1 VRALLPSPEDDEEL
15 VIDEID
21 RKILILLQT
30 DASMPCTKIASE
42 VGLSQPQCWRRIQQF
57 RRDGWIS
64 AVVALL
70 DRAKLGIG
78 TQLFV
83 QIKVSKKDPAS
94 LAEFS
99 RAIRELPE
107 VLECH
112 AILGQFDFMLRVVV
126 SDLEA
131 YHRFHFEKLDS
142 VPHICEMR
150 CVASVAEVKYT
161 TSLPLM

>member
-1 VRALLPSPEDDEEL
+1 MP
-15 VIDEID
+15 VIDEVD
-21 RKILILLQT
+21 RKILVLLQK
-30 DASMPCTKIASE
+30 DASLPCTQIASE

-57 RRDGWIS
+57 KRDGWIS
-64 AVVALL
+64 GVVALL

-83 QIKVSKKDPAS
+83 HVKVSKKDPVS

-99 RAIRELPE
+99 RAIRDLPE

-112 AILGQFDFMLRVVV
+112 AILGAFDFMLRVVV
-126 SDLEA
+126 PDLDA
-131 YHRFHFEKLDS
+131 YQRFHFDKLDS

>member
-1 VRALLPSPEDDEEL
+1 MENRTP

-21 RKILILLQT
+21 RRILVLLQS
-30 DASMPCTKIASE
+30 DASVPCSKIASE

-64 AVVALL
+64 NVVALL
-70 DRAKLGIG
+70 DRFKLGVG

-83 QIKVSKKDPAS
+83 HIRVDKKDPTS

-112 AILGQFDFMLRVVV
+112 AVLGSFDFMLRVVV
-126 SDLEA
+126 RDLDA
-131 YHRFHFEKLDS
+131 YQRFHFDKLDN
-142 VPHICEMR
+142 VPHVCEVR
-150 CVASVAEVKYT
+150 CMASVAEVKYT

>member
-1 VRALLPSPEDDEEL
+1 MP

-21 RKILILLQT
+21 RRILLLLQS
-30 DASMPCTKIASE
+30 DASLPCTKIASE

-78 TQLFV
+78 MQLFLQV
-83 QIKVSKKDPAS
+83 KVSRKDPAS

-107 VLECH
+107 VLDCH
-112 AILGQFDFMLRVVV
+112 AVLGVFDFILRVVV
-126 SDLEA
+126 PDLEA
-131 YHRFHFEKLDS
+131 YHRFHFEKLDRL
-142 VPHICEMR
+142 PHISESR
-150 CVASVAEVKYT
+150 CVTSVAEVKFT